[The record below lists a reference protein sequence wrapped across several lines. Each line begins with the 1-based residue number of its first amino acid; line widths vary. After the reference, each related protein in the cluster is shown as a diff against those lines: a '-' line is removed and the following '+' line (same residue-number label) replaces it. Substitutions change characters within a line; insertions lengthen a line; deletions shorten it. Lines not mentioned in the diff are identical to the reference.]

1 MIDGTGHP
9 ADTFEIPIREETAMF
24 KTISAAL
31 LAASV
36 LAAPAFAAT
45 TKTAEAPVI
54 KASQAKTTPAKTNL
68 KTDAKA
74 DTKTDAKASVLNA
87 NARMSKHHVSHV
99 RHHRHHNKIGAIKTH
114 SKVSLKHTTHAATK
128 RG

>member
-9 ADTFEIPIREETAMF
+9 ADTFEIPIQEETAMF

-45 TKTAEAPVI
+45 TKPAEAPAI
-54 KASQAKTTPAKTNL
+54 KAGQVKTTPAKTN
-68 KTDAKA
+68 AKA

-87 NARMSKHHVSHV
+87 NARMSKHHVSHL
-99 RHHRHHNKIGAIKTH
+99 RHHRHHNKVGAIKTH
-114 SKVSLKHTTHAATK
+114 SKVSLKHTTHTPTK

>member
-54 KASQAKTTPAKTNL
+54 KASQAKTTPAKTNVKTNA
-68 KTDAKA
+68 KTDAK
-74 DTKTDAKASVLNA
+74 TSVLNA
-87 NARMSKHHVSHV
+87 NAKMSKHHVSHV